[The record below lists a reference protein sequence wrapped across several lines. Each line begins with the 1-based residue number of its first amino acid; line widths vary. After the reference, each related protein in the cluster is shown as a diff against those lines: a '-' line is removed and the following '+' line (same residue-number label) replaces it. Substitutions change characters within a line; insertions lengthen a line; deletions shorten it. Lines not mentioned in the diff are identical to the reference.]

1 MTAFRQLSART
12 PDDEVQDYLR
22 ERKRGWISWHTV
34 LNNHASTRPKQY
46 GGPVVHSVR
55 ACKKF
60 SEPRSASGEWEC
72 WLDLPSSFAKGDR
85 LSLLTSGTGGS
96 KDAAS
101 EAACL
106 RAVAHLIRAKP
117 SEFVLRP
124 AHWTVSPADLLA
136 DMPGADAGHRPLP
149 VHFPARQQAAGEEAT
164 APDADARVAALVREC
179 LRTHGGEFD
188 PSWIGHATLGRRPD
202 EVRAYDEFNK
212 LLRPGRLKAFIE
224 GHAEFSYRPKRR
236 GTGMVIAWA
245 DGQAARAAPPIPAA
259 TPADV
264 AAEADARWARAL
276 AGAQAGDAAPSASPG
291 GVVDALR
298 DGRDLSRPSRARSV
312 PSSGGRANP
321 GSANLQ
327 EMD

>member
-1 MTAFRQLSART
+1 MTAAV
-12 PDDEVQDYLR
+12 EAYLQ
-22 ERKRGWISWHTV
+22 ERKVHWISWHTV

-85 LSLLTSGTGGS
+85 LSLQTSGTGGS
-96 KDAAS
+96 KEAAS

-106 RAVAHLIRAKP
+106 RAVAHLIRANP
-117 SEFVLRP
+117 SEFLLRP
-124 AHWTVSPADLLA
+124 AHWHVSAADLLA
-136 DMPGADAGHRPLP
+136 EMPGADAGHRPLP
-149 VHFPARQQAAGEEAT
+149 VHIPARQQAAGEEAT
-164 APDADARVAALVREC
+164 APDADARAAALVREC

-188 PSWIGHATLGRRPD
+188 PSRIGHYTLGRRPD

-224 GHAEFSYRPKRR
+224 GHAEFSCRPKRR

-259 TPADV
+259 TLADV

-276 AGAQAGDAAPSASPG
+276 AGAQAGGAAPSASSG
-291 GVVDALR
+291 GVLDALR
-298 DGRDLSRPSRARSV
+298 DGRDLSRPDRARSV
-312 PSSGGRANP
+312 PSSGGRVDP
-321 GSANLQ
+321 GSVDFQ

>member
-1 MTAFRQLSART
+1 MTAFRQT

-22 ERKRGWISWHTV
+22 ERKKGNISWHIV

-46 GGPVVHSVR
+46 GGPVVQSVT
-55 ACKKF
+55 ACKTF
-60 SEPRSASGEWEC
+60 SDSASGEWEC
-72 WLDLPSSFAKGDR
+72 WLDLPNSFANGDR
-85 LSLLTSGTGGS
+85 LSLRTSGTGGT
-96 KDAAS
+96 KDEAS
-101 EAACL
+101 EVACW
-106 RAVAHLIRAKP
+106 RAVARLIRANP
-117 SEFVLRP
+117 SEFLLRP
-124 AHWTVSPADLLA
+124 THWTVSPADLLA

-212 LLRPGRLKAFIE
+212 LLRPGRLKAFID

-236 GTGMVIAWA
+236 GGTGMIIAWA

-312 PSSGGRANP
+312 PSSGGRVNP
-321 GSANLQ
+321 GSENFQ